1 MQRVRRRMP
10 IQPPVNRRVNRKGRP
25 EELTEELTSSPRNEV
40 DGEQQGSGSE
50 DLDGGIE
57 RIGRDLDGRIDRLEG
72 RMQKG
77 WPSA

>member
-1 MQRVRRRMP
+1 MR

-25 EELTEELTSSPRNEV
+25 EELTEEFTSSPWNQV
-40 DGEQQGSGSE
+40 DRDQQESGSE

-57 RIGRDLDGRIDRLEG
+57 RIGRDLDGRIDRLER

-77 WPSA
+77 WASA

>member
-40 DGEQQGSGSE
+40 DGEQQESGSE
-50 DLDGGIE
+50 DLDAGIE
-57 RIGRDLDGRIDRLEG
+57 RIGRDLDGRIDRLE
-72 RMQKG
+72 RLMQKG